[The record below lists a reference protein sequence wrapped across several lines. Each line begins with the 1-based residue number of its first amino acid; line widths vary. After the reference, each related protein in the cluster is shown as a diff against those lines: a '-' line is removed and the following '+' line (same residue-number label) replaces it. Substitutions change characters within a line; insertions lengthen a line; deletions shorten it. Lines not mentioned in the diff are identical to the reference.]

1 MRWWRLLATAVT
13 CAVLVL
19 VSAVPAAASDQ
30 KDRDRDRNEDFG
42 YLALGDSVAFGFS
55 PLLDPRVAANFVGY
69 PEALASRL
77 DLKLTNASC
86 PGEASGGFIS
96 LTGVDNVCRPY
107 RFGSPAFPPGF
118 PLHVA
123 YTTSQLDFAVAF
135 LRAHPRTRLVT
146 LDIGANDFFVLQR
159 TCAGVPTCIQ
169 AGFPG
174 LLATLASNLTT
185 IYGRLRNEAHYHH
198 QLVGLTYYASN
209 YNDLAG
215 VAALQ
220 QINGVVAATTQ
231 AAHGTVADGFGAFK
245 AVASTAAGDS
255 CAAGLL
261 IKTPGAPSPC
271 DIHPSPRGRDVLAG
285 AIATVVR
292 HNHEDD

>member
-30 KDRDRDRNEDFG
+30 KDRDPDHDKDFG

-69 PEALASRL
+69 PEALARRL

-96 LTGVDNVCRPY
+96 LTGVDNVCRPF
-107 RFGSPAFPPGF
+107 RGNF

-159 TCAGVPTCIQ
+159 TCAGVPSCIQ

-185 IYGRLRNEAHYHH
+185 IYGRLRNEAHYRH

-215 VAALQ
+215 VAVLQ
-220 QINGVVAATTQ
+220 QLNGVVAATTQ

-245 AVASTAAGDS
+245 AVADTAAGDS

-261 IKTPGAPSPC
+261 IQTSASPQVC
-271 DIHPSPRGRDVLAG
+271 DIHPLPRGRDVLAG
-285 AIATVVR
+285 AIARVVR
-292 HNHEDD
+292 HDHEDD